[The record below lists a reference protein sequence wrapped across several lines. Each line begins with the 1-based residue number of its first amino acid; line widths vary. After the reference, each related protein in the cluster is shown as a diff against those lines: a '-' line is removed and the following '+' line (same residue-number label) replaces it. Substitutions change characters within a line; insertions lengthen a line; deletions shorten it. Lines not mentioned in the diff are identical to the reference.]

1 MYVYSA
7 KDKSIAHAVRIKEN
21 TYRITR
27 SQGFE
32 EEIKSYNFTYKIALI
47 SVNVEE
53 EVLKLLVTRFELSMH
68 LI

>member
-1 MYVYSA
+1 MYVQSS
-7 KDKSIAHAVRIKEN
+7 KDKSIAYAVRIKEN

-47 SVNVEE
+47 SINVEE
-53 EVLKLLVTRFELSMH
+53 EVLKLLVTTFELNMP